1 MAKIIRAQEAA
12 AQIPDGASVAVV
24 GMGLAGGVLLI
35 RSKKQSAARRTDND
49 FDLDEDDETGNTEQP

>member
-24 GMGLAGGVLLI
+24 GMGLAGWPDEVAQAI
-35 RSKKQSAARRTDND
+35 AERYKATHAA
-49 FDLDEDDETGNTEQP
+49 